1 MINRISSTE
10 KSSWSKIPALD
21 KRINLRLPLCSEIK
35 HTKSGDKHIVNL
47 RVFKLDIVTALCILF
62 QQVRVRVN
70 SPLFLSNQATMVQ
83 EQKSLPSFR

>member
-21 KRINLRLPLCSEIK
+21 KRIRLPLCLEIK
-35 HTKSGDKHIVNL
+35 HTKSGDKRVVNL
-47 RVFKLDIVTALCILF
+47 RIFKLDIVTALCILF

-70 SPLFLSNQATMVQ
+70 SPLFLSNQATMAQ